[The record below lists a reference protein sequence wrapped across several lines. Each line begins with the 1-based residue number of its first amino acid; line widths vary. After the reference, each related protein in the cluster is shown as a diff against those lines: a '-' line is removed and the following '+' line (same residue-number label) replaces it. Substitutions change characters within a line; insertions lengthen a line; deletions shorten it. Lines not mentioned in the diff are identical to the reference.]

1 MKPVITGFFD
11 HDENHSIQAQ
21 IERTNRYQ
29 MTYLSLRV
37 HKDEALRELTE
48 RKIKEL
54 VLMIRKAKLKVA
66 IIDPMIAVYD
76 VHDEQKHREA
86 LEAFQET
93 VELADHLKATH
104 LYLKIPI
111 LTDVVKEFELLKER
125 LTPFIQLAQKHKKTI
140 ILEPH
145 GNQRI
150 GVYAYLIKKFK
161 KGDFL
166 VLFDPVYLMM
176 NKEPAT
182 TAYRLLKNR
191 IGAVRAIDA
200 DPNGSPR
207 LLGYGKTGIVTV
219 FKKLLR
225 DDYRG
230 FLLVDHDAF
239 YGDVLVEETEKPGFF
254 KRLFSQDKKRKEHAK
269 ADLAQRLFPNE
280 EKRDVSYDDI
290 IDNQIEVIK
299 RVFK

>member
-11 HDENHSIQAQ
+11 HNQSHSIEAQ
-21 IERTNRYQ
+21 IECANRHRI
-29 MTYLSLRV
+29 THLSLRMY
-37 HKDEALRELTE
+37 KDETLLERTE
-48 RKIKEL
+48 GKIKEL
-54 VLMIRKAKLKVA
+54 TMAIRQSKLKVA

-76 VHDEQKHREA
+76 LHDDKKHEEA
-86 LEAFQET
+86 LDAFKYM
-93 VELADHLKATH
+93 VELAVHLKATH

-111 LTDVVKEFELLKER
+111 LTDVVKEFELVKER
-125 LTPFIQLAQKHKKTI
+125 LTPFIQFAQKHKKTI
-140 ILEPH
+140 ILEPY
-145 GNQRI
+145 GNQRV
-150 GVYAYLIKKFK
+150 GVYAYLLKKFK
-161 KGDFL
+161 KNEFF
-166 VLFDPVYLMM
+166 VLFDPVYMMM
-176 NKEPAT
+176 NKEPET

-200 DPNGSPR
+200 DPSGSPR

-230 FLLVDHDAF
+230 FLLVDNAF
-239 YGDVLVEETEKPGFF
+239 FDDVLVEETEKPGFF
-254 KRLFSQDKKRKEHAK
+254 KRLFSKEKKRKEHAK
-269 ADLAQRLFPNE
+269 TDLAHRLFPNE
-280 EKRDVSYDDI
+280 ENRDVTYDDI